1 MITHYEME
9 RNSIE
14 RQVLIH
20 LYQFLFEF
28 TLKEKDDFWNFTNQK
43 KLA

>member
-1 MITHYEME
+1 MVELLHLGILE
-9 RNSIE
+9 SGI
-14 RQVLIH
+14 

-28 TLKEKDDFWNFTNQK
+28 PLKEKDDFWNFTNHK